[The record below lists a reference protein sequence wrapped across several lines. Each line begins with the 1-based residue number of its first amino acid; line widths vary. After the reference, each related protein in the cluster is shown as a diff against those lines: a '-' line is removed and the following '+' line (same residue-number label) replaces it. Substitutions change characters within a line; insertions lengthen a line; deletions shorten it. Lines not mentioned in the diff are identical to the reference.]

1 MNFFPIMV
9 QSDLTTRVLQN
20 SLYLHKYNRY
30 WSEILHAVSYS
41 DKHLTY
47 KVSMKNV
54 VWFQSYSG
62 ICAIWAVGSS
72 LLGLGAG
79 GARVGA
85 IYIQNSY
92 FFILWKFNL
101 IQASI
106 LLDKVDFGF
115 RAGWVMMGKKFLR
128 PGLKMIHTHWRTRQ
142 VWLKSGVPN

>member
-1 MNFFPIMV
+1 MMVPVCMNFFPIMV

-92 FFILWKFNL
+92 FIVFWKFHL

-106 LLDKVDFGF
+106 PLNIVDFGF
-115 RAGWVMMGKKFLR
+115 WAGWAMMGKKFLQ
-128 PGLKMIHTHWRTRQ
+128 PGRVFVIST
-142 VWLKSGVPN
+142 